1 VITSR
6 SISRVRVRY
15 AETDTMGVVYYANY
29 LVWFEVARTDLLRH
43 SGWSYREME
52 VEGFSLPVI
61 EAHCEYKQPARYDDE
76 VEVRSG
82 GDLISPIR
90 VRFAPTHA
98 ANFQPAFL
106 DAVRAAFGLWTH
118 AGVPV
123 RFEFDADSTKA
134 EVTLKWRI
142 QFEIERTGQT
152 DVTWDDQGH
161 IQSAVVTLATFDPKG
176 RPMEPDDIRVVAM
189 HEVGHV
195 LGLDHSKD
203 STDIMFPTAKVRE
216 LSDRDVRTVRLL
228 YELTPGSVR

>member
-90 VRFAPTHA
+90 VRFTYEIVRPADKALLAIGHTVHA
-98 ANFQPAFL
+98 SL
-106 DAVRAAFGLWTH
+106 DRA
-118 AGVPV
+118 
-123 RFEFDADSTKA
+123 
-134 EVTLKWRI
+134 
-142 QFEIERTGQT
+142 
-152 DVTWDDQGH
+152 
-161 IQSAVVTLATFDPKG
+161 G
-176 RPMEPDDIRVVAM
+176 RPRRLPDRIR
-189 HEVGHV
+189 
-195 LGLDHSKD
+195 SIFSCK
-203 STDIMFPTAKVRE
+203 P
-216 LSDRDVRTVRLL
+216 
-228 YELTPGSVR
+228 